1 MTAGSGTLNWTDNSP
16 RGRTPGSMPV
26 NPPNLDG
33 WDAWCEA
40 CATHRPPQLHEGA
53 RSKEWRGLLRL
64 CMLGVLYHRSEHSS
78 EQPSRARETAAGYAA
93 ELGFRSRPR
102 LQRLLSTPRCRYAKV
117 RKFGGPR

>member
-53 RSKEWRGLLRL
+53 RSKEWRPINNKFSQLSFSPVIRNTLGQSESTLDFADIMKTGKL
-64 CMLGVLYHRSEHSS
+64 CFADLSEGKIGQENS
-78 EQPSRARETAAGYAA
+78 A
-93 ELGFRSRPR
+93 
-102 LQRLLSTPRCRYAKV
+102 
-117 RKFGGPR
+117 